1 MRRTCRPSQPKFD
14 QHESSLDAGR
24 QAERYLLRAT
34 LRRIGSGGPARPRIR
49 SDGRPE
55 FRFAMGLHAPDLGEH
70 WCHGPGGTP
79 KLDRDPQMCFLAGPP
94 PLILVP
100 AESQCSTS
108 VAPVRYQ
115 QSANAAPE
123 GYKCGTSAVP
133 AQQQRR
139 TKAESVQFHR
149 GASAVLLQERSSIS
163 ATSV

>member
-1 MRRTCRPSQPKFD
+1 MPVGRRNDTYSERRCA
-14 QHESSLDAGR
+14 ES
-24 QAERYLLRAT
+24 
-34 LRRIGSGGPARPRIR
+34 
-49 SDGRPE
+49 
-55 FRFAMGLHAPDLGEH
+55 DLGGRRGLESGAMVARNFVSLWACMH
-70 WCHGPGGTP
+70 RIWVNIGAMDRAGPRNWTGIH
-79 KLDRDPQMCFLAGPP
+79 KMCFLAGPP